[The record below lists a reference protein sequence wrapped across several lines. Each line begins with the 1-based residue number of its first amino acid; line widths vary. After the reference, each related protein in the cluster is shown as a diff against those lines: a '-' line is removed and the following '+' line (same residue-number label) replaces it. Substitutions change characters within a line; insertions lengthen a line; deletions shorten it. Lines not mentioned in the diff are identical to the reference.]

1 MSSPGIAASLSDAAM
16 AAAAACRTFCA
27 AFLLALRLGLF
38 VVVSVF
44 SFFTFRSGSNLGI
57 GSFVIPNHC
66 FNCFSA
72 FMLVFQN

>member
-38 VVVSVF
+38 VVSVF